1 MDVLPS
7 KFRAPPQCWLPA
19 GRDSEEM
26 KNILR
31 QGPQPSP
38 GSEGANPAAG
48 ANEQSAPGPAL
59 LSPMHYSSFV
69 TPTGGQTGDRISLG
83 QRIMLVVVLIGPL
96 LVMGI
101 YAFFRY

>member
-7 KFRAPPQCWLPA
+7 KFKTQPQCWLPA

-26 KNILR
+26 KNILC
-31 QGPQPSP
+31 QGTQPSH

-48 ANEQSAPGPAL
+48 ASEQSAPGPAM

-69 TPTGGQTGDRISLG
+69 IPTGEQTGDRISLG
-83 QRIMLVVVLIGPL
+83 QRIVLVVVLIGPL